1 MMYSLGMKYHCGSG
15 RLKPGPTKPEA
26 GLSVRPLTD
35 SKTFLL
41 GAISGCVEENHGR
54 HRHRKPDPRS
64 PRVRGNPRENLRR
77 SSRCLA
83 HLMPQAP
90 SVGRRQRSPTR
101 RHKESKRPPH
111 RHHHA
116 PRPRPAQAA
125 STIFNFRSSQPGE
138 KKRTKRRAQQRGNLK
153 SFAAETKRAPAK
165 IASALNPTQFDAYLR
180 DHLLLDKSVDET

>member
-1 MMYSLGMKYHCGSG
+1 MAA
-15 RLKPGPTKPEA
+15 T
-26 GLSVRPLTD
+26 VT
-35 SKTFLL
+35 
-41 GAISGCVEENHGR
+41 
-54 HRHRKPDPRS
+54 
-64 PRVRGNPRENLRR
+64 ENLI
-77 SSRCLA
+77 LD
-83 HLMPQAP
+83 LLE
-90 SVGRRQRSPTR
+90 SVANREKTYEEVLDAWRTSCPKLPAWERRQRSPTS

-116 PRPRPAQAA
+116 PRPRPSQAA
-125 STIFNFRSSQPGE
+125 PTIFNFRSSQPGE